1 MSTRVSLS
9 PAGSEPARALFDP
22 LAELPLRFVTGT
34 ALFDGHDASIHVFRR
49 LLQRGG
55 AEVIHLGH
63 NRGAGEIAAAA
74 LEEDADAIAVS
85 SYQGGHNEFFRY
97 LVDLLREAGRGEIR
111 VFGGGG
117 GVIRPYE
124 AADLETYGVA
134 RIYSPGDDRVTGIEG
149 VVEDMLRDAAEARAA
164 RSPAPFDELVAD
176 LAGDDPLRRTGAA
189 ARLISF
195 AENEGLEAADRAAL
209 AELTGSPAPVLGIT
223 GTGGA
228 GKSSVLDELLL
239 RFRAGRPDLGAG
251 PVGRIGVLAV
261 DPSKRRTGGALLGDR
276 IRLNAIGG
284 TDVFVR
290 SVATRRSGTELAT
303 VVDDALLVLRAAGCD
318 LLVVETGG
326 IGQGDSRIVDISDFS
341 LYVMTSDYGAES
353 QLEKIDMLDLAD
365 AVALNKADHP
375 GAEDALF
382 AVRRAFQRARSL
394 PRHAPAPV
402 LPTVASR
409 FADPGLDRL
418 YAAIRDGLAGKE
430 TALPPPPGERPDDQF
445 AGVRLIPP
453 ARAGYLAE
461 IADTLRGEKD
471 RVAAEAERAGRVEH
485 LEVAAADLRTAGGAD
500 AAAEAVEARLA
511 EARDELDPES
521 RELLAGW
528 PELAARYEAPRYQA
542 RVRDRVREYGT
553 HRETLSGTRLPRV
566 ALPRFGGARDT
577 LRFLLD
583 ENLPGHYPFTAGV
596 FPFRREEESP
606 RRQFAGE
613 GGPART
619 NRRFHLLAESEEAT
633 RLSVAFDSVTLY
645 GDDPARRPDIFG
657 KIGEGGV
664 SIATLDDMCDM
675 FAGFRL
681 TDPATSVSMTING
694 PAPVILAMFLNAAV
708 RQEERIFEEEHG
720 RPPSPGEHEELKARA
735 LSAVRGTVQAD
746 ILKEDQAQNTCI
758 FSTGFAL
765 RLMGDVQEY
774 FIRRGVRNFYSVS
787 ISGYHIAEAGAN
799 PITQLAFTLANGF
812 TYVEYYLARG
822 LPVDAFA
829 PNLSFFFSNGLDPEY
844 AVMARVARRIWA
856 RAMKLRYGAGDR
868 SQKFKVHIQTSGRSL
883 HAQEVQFNDIRTTLQ
898 ALIATNDNCNSLHT
912 NAYDEAI
919 TTPTPESVRRA
930 VAIQKIIRSEFGMA
944 WNENPLSGSFIVSRL
959 TDLVEEAV
967 LAEFDRLNARG
978 GVLAAMERQYQR
990 NRIQEESLLYETRK
1004 DSGEIPIIGV
1014 NTFLAEPE
1022 DGSPEAVPLARATDD
1037 EKEAQV
1043 LRVEAFR
1050 RRHAKDAPEALA
1062 RLQEVARSGGNVFAE
1077 LMETVKV
1084 ASLGQITGAL
1094 YEVGGRYRRAM

>member
-9 PAGSEPARALFDP
+9 PAGSEPSRVPFDP
-22 LAELPLRFVTGT
+22 LGEVPLRFVTGT

-97 LVDLLREAGRGEIR
+97 LVDLLREAGRGGIR

-117 GVIRPYE
+117 GVIRPHE
-124 AADLETYGVA
+124 AAGLEAYGVA

-149 VVEDMLRDAAEARAA
+149 VVDDMLRDAAEARAA
-164 RSPAPFDELVAD
+164 RSDAPFDGLVAD
-176 LAGDDPLRRTGAA
+176 LAGDDPLRRAGAA

-195 AENEGLEAADRAAL
+195 AENEGLDAADRAAL
-209 AELTGSPAPVLGIT
+209 AELVGSRAPVLGIT

-239 RFRAGRPDLGAG
+239 RFRAGQPDLGSG
-251 PVGRIGVLAV
+251 PVRRIGVLAV

-276 IRLNAIGG
+276 IRLNAITG
-284 TDVFVR
+284 TEVFVR

-418 YAAIRDGLAGKE
+418 YAAIRDGLAGTE
-430 TALPPPPGERPDDQF
+430 TTLPPPLGERPDDQLS
-445 AGVRLIPP
+445 GVRLIPP

-461 IADTLRGEKD
+461 IADTLRGEKA

-485 LEVAAADLRTAGGAD
+485 LEAAAADLRAAGGAD
-500 AAAEAVEARLA
+500 TAAEAVEARLA
-511 EARDELDPES
+511 EARHALDPES

-528 PELAARYEAPRYQA
+528 PDLAARYEAPRYQA

-675 FAGFRL
+675 FEGFRL

-708 RQEERIFEEEHG
+708 RQEERIFEDEQG
-720 RPPSPGEHEELKARA
+720 RPPSAGEHEEVKARTFK
-735 LSAVRGTVQAD
+735 AVRGTVQAD

-765 RLMGDVQEY
+765 RLMGDVQEH

-856 RAMKLRYGAGDR
+856 RAMKLRYGAGER

-930 VAIQKIIRSEFGMA
+930 VAIQKIIRAEFGMA
-944 WNENPLSGSFIVSRL
+944 WNENPLSGSFIASRL

-1014 NTFLAEPE
+1014 NTFLGEPE
-1022 DGSPEAVPLARATDD
+1022 DGPPEAVPLARATDD

-1050 RRHAKDAPEALA
+1050 RRHAKDAPAALS